1 MSHFFDYSKYYNLLY
16 QDKNYSE
23 EVDYID
29 SLIRKYHP
37 KAVQLL
43 DVGCGT
49 GNHAKLMGLKGYN
62 IHGIDLS
69 EQMLEIAKSNQS
81 DISFEQG
88 DIRHFK
94 LDRRFDVITSLF
106 HVMSYQTSNEDVV
119 SSFKAVHN
127 HLNKDGLFIFDFW
140 YGPAVMLDLPSVRVK
155 KMEDESLT
163 VIRTAEPK
171 IDLDKCIVNV
181 HFDVNIFDKEHG
193 RLDNLKEV
201 HPMRFFFQNELLYFA
216 SQCGF
221 EVLDFYAW
229 LSVNEPSKD
238 KWYAVAVCKNK
249 G

>member
-49 GNHAKLMGLKGYN
+49 GNHAKLMARKGYN

-69 EQMLEIAKSNQS
+69 EQMLEIAKNGQS
-81 DISFEQG
+81 DITFEQG
-88 DIRHFK
+88 DIRYFK

-140 YGPAVMLDLPSVRVK
+140 YGPAVMMDPPSVRVK
-155 KMEDESLT
+155 KMENESLK
-163 VIRTAEPK
+163 VIRVAEPL
-171 IDLDKCIVNV
+171 IDYDQCIVNV
-181 HFDVNIFDKEHG
+181 QFDVNIFDKQLSQQDSLQET
-193 RLDNLKEV
+193 
-201 HPMRFFFQNELLYFA
+201 HPMRYFFQNELHYFA
-216 SQCGF
+216 GQCGF
-221 EVLDFYAW
+221 EILNFYSW
-229 LSVNEPSKD
+229 LSLKEPSKD
-238 KWYAVAVCKNK
+238 KWYAIAICKK
-249 G
+249 IE

>member
-16 QDKNYSE
+16 KDKNYQE

-29 SLIRKYHP
+29 SLIKKYNA

-49 GNHAKLMGLKGYN
+49 GNHAKLMARKGYN

-69 EQMLEIAKSNQS
+69 EQMLEIAKSGQS
-81 DISFEQG
+81 DITFEQG

-140 YGPAVMLDLPSVRVK
+140 YGPAVMMDPPSVRVK
-155 KMEDESLT
+155 KMENESLK
-163 VIRTAEPK
+163 VIRVAEPL
-171 IDLDKCIVNV
+171 IDYDQCIVSV
-181 HFDVNIFDKEHG
+181 QFDVNIFEKQLSQ
-193 RLDNLKEV
+193 LDSLQET
-201 HPMRFFFQNELLYFA
+201 HPMRYFFKNELHYFA
-216 SQCGF
+216 SQGGF
-221 EVLDFYAW
+221 EVLNFYAW
-229 LSVNEPSKD
+229 LSMNEPSKD
-238 KWYAVAVCKNK
+238 KWYAVAVCKIR

>member
-16 QDKNYSE
+16 KDKNYQE

-29 SLIRKYHP
+29 SLIKKYNA

-49 GNHAKLMGLKGYN
+49 GNHAKLMARKGYN

-69 EQMLEIAKSNQS
+69 EQMLEIAKSGQS
-81 DISFEQG
+81 DITFEQG

-140 YGPAVMLDLPSVRVK
+140 YGPAVMMDPPSVRVK
-155 KMEDESLT
+155 KMENESLK
-163 VIRTAEPK
+163 VIRVAEPL
-171 IDLDKCIVNV
+171 IDYDQCIVSV
-181 HFDVNIFDKEHG
+181 QFDVNIFEKQLSQ
-193 RLDNLKEV
+193 LDSLQET
-201 HPMRFFFQNELLYFA
+201 HPMRYFFKNELHYFA
-216 SQCGF
+216 SQGGF
-221 EVLDFYAW
+221 EVLNFYAW
-229 LSVNEPSKD
+229 LSMNEPSKD
-238 KWYAVAVCKNK
+238 KWYAVAVCKIK

>member
-16 QDKNYSE
+16 KDKNYQE

-29 SLIRKYHP
+29 SLIKKYNA

-49 GNHAKLMGLKGYN
+49 GNHAKLMARKGYN

-69 EQMLEIAKSNQS
+69 EQMLEIAKSGQS
-81 DISFEQG
+81 DITFEQG

-140 YGPAVMLDLPSVRVK
+140 YGPAVMMDPPSVRVK
-155 KMEDESLT
+155 KMENESLK
-163 VIRTAEPK
+163 VIRVAEPL
-171 IDLDKCIVNV
+171 IDYDQCIVSV
-181 HFDVNIFDKEHG
+181 QFDVNIFEKQLSQ
-193 RLDNLKEV
+193 LDSLQET
-201 HPMRFFFQNELLYFA
+201 HPMRYFFKNELHYFA

-229 LSVNEPSKD
+229 LSMNEPSKD
-238 KWYAVAVCKNK
+238 KWYAVAVCKIK